1 MPHSVPLIMLMIG
14 QQVTDPERKEVKE
27 VTKSLHLLVHHHGQV
42 QKLKL
47 NKKILVQHHQEEE
60 REMLNS

>member
-1 MPHSVPLIMLMIG
+1 MLMIG
-14 QQVTDPERKEVKE
+14 QQVTDPEHKEVKE